1 MKIKKYL
8 FTIFGIFICAV
19 SFNIFF
25 SPYKIVPSG
34 TSGLGIIFN
43 SLFGL
48 KEEITIIMFSMM
60 FLIIGYIFLDKND
73 VKKTILGSFLFP
85 LFISLF
91 RIIFVK
97 VDLSID
103 NAFLTSIV
111 GGVTFGFG
119 LGLIYRQDHFIG
131 GFDILNR
138 ILDKFLNI
146 NYSIITLCTDL
157 LVIIIGGLTLGF
169 STFIY
174 SAVAIFIAR
183 LMIDK
188 VSIGIGDSRSFYI
201 ITTKADSIKKLI
213 TEDLGHGATIL
224 KGHGAYSKE
233 DKYIIYVVIP
243 KKDYFKLR
251 DGIKKIDK
259 HAFFVV
265 SSSYE
270 VGGGKWL
277 SI

>member
-1 MKIKKYL
+1 MNVKKYL
-8 FTIFGIFICAV
+8 ITIFGILICAV

-25 SPYKIVPSG
+25 APYKIVPSG
-34 TSGLGIIFN
+34 TPGLGIIFYE
-43 SLFGL
+43 LFGL
-48 KEEITIIMFSMM
+48 REEITIIMLSTM
-60 FLIIGYIFLDKND
+60 FLIIGFLYLDKED
-73 VKKTILGSFLFP
+73 VKKTIIGSLLFP
-85 LFISLF
+85 LFIYLF

-103 NAFLTSIV
+103 NNFLTSIV

-119 LGLIYRQDHFIG
+119 LGIIYRQDHFLG
-131 GFDILNR
+131 GFDLLNR
-138 ILDKFLNI
+138 ILDKYIKI
-146 NYSIITLCTDL
+146 NYSIITLITDL

-169 STFIY
+169 ETFIY
-174 SAVAIFIAR
+174 STVAIFIYR

-188 VSIGIGDSRSFYI
+188 ISLGIGDSRSFYI
-201 ITTKADSIKKLI
+201 ITDHAEAMKKLI
-213 TEDLGHGATIL
+213 NDELGHGATIL

-251 DGIKKIDK
+251 EGIKRVDK
-259 HAFFVV
+259 NAFFVV

-270 VGGGKWL
+270 VGGGK
-277 SI
+277 